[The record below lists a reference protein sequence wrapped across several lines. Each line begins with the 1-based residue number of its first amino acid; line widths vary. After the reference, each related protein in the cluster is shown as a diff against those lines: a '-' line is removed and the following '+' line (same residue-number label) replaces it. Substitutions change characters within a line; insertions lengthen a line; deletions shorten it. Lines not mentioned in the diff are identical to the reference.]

1 MILEYGTEKPFEP
14 FDRYLQFKR
23 PADRSIE
30 GLLDKFRKLRVGNL
44 AELRTL
50 LGPDLDFAREGTHPA
65 FGTVTLSQ
73 LLSAWVVHDLGHIA
87 QLARVMA
94 KQYSPAVGP
103 WIDYSPILT
112 DRNPSS

>member
-1 MILEYGTEKPFEP
+1 MCIPDDEEDLSLCIILYQYAFT
-14 FDRYLQFKR
+14 
-23 PADRSIE
+23 S
-30 GLLDKFRKLRVGNL
+30 N
-44 AELRTL
+44 
-50 LGPDLDFAREGTHPA
+50 REGTHPA

-87 QLARVMA
+87 QLGRVMA